1 MVFVAKHYVSGKNK
15 MYTPGEIIR
24 ETLHDA
30 NRLIRLG
37 AIEPLDEQPVF
48 MPEPEENN
56 ANTAEQTAEDTDMDG
71 AADDPETEEA
81 AEDTAEA
88 PVMDAMDSIVDAG
101 EPQKTTR
108 RRAARQ

>member
-1 MVFVAKHYVSGKNK
+1 MVFVAKHYVPGKNK

-37 AIEPLDEQPVF
+37 AIEPLDERPVF

-56 ANTAEQTAEDTDMDG
+56 ANTAEQTTADTDMNG
-71 AADDPETEEA
+71 AADEPEE
-81 AEDTAEA
+81 
-88 PVMDAMDSIVDAG
+88 
-101 EPQKTTR
+101 
-108 RRAARQ
+108 

>member
-1 MVFVAKHYVSGKNK
+1 MAFVAKHYVPGKNK

-30 NRLIRLG
+30 NRLICLG
-37 AIEPLDEQPVF
+37 AIEPLDERPVF
-48 MPEPEENN
+48 MPEPEDNN
-56 ANTAEQTAEDTDMDG
+56 ANTAEQTAEDTDMNG
-71 AADDPETEEA
+71 AADEPEEA
-81 AEDTAEA
+81 AEDMAEA